1 MRVLL
6 CLISALVVALCS
18 TLPASAEPSD
28 YFATSFDGGMPA
40 GAFCID
46 RDEQPLHFTMVQAGF
61 DQGDSWKVFTQEGNS
76 YAASPGRHK
85 VAKGETA
92 VAADDW
98 MVMPAVRIM
107 AADARLAWSATT
119 MAESFDEGC
128 SYEVRVSTRGP
139 QPDDFDGAPA
149 CVVDE
154 EALGRWTQHTLDL
167 GQYAGQEIWIAFV
180 HTSLNREILAVDDVS
195 ISGSPGLY
203 LLSDCTPRY
212 QHGLAA
218 SEVRMTLQA
227 TSSVVISGFTAFLD
241 LDGQQLS
248 RRYDGLSLTAGSPA
262 LDLVFATP
270 EVLSPGAVVHY
281 SLRVEVDGN
290 TAVEQPAV
298 EGEIRKMLF
307 PTHRRVVAEEGTG
320 MWCGYCPRGIV
331 AMREM
336 HEKYP
341 DDFIGI
347 AVHYDDVLGKAVEDY
362 CAALQFPSFPS
373 AYVNRTTLCG
383 DPLPQGSDGRFSVAD
398 GLERHFLSACTEQA
412 PADLALTWTLLPN
425 GQLGL
430 LADAHFAVSAH
441 DTDYRFAAV
450 AVEDGVTRTSYY
462 QDNYY
467 SGTSV
472 PLGGFEQEAKR
483 IVPFTFDEVARAALT
498 PFEGTPGE
506 IPASIE
512 AARHYATVWQV
523 KAPAY
528 DDLSRLRVVLMLID
542 GHTGE
547 VVNAL
552 QTSAVSPA
560 EYEKVLTGC
569 SSPLAAPG
577 QNLTTPYSLDGRR
590 LPARTGG
597 FSIEGG
603 QKHIR

>member
-6 CLISALVVALCS
+6 FFISAFVSALCS
-18 TLPASAEPSD
+18 TLPASAEPNE
-28 YFATSFDGGMPA
+28 YFATSFDGGMPV
-40 GAFCID
+40 GALCID

-76 YAASPGRHK
+76 YAASPARHK

-107 AADARLAWSATT
+107 AADARLVWSATT

-128 SYEVRVSTRGP
+128 SYEVRVSMRGL
-139 QPDDFDGAPA
+139 QPDDFDDAPA
-149 CVVDE
+149 CVVGE
-154 EALGRWTQHTLDL
+154 ETIGSWTQHTLDL

-195 ISGSPGLY
+195 ISGSPGVY

-212 QHGLAA
+212 QHGLVA

-227 TSSVVISGFTAFLD
+227 TSSVVISGFTAYLE
-241 LDGQQLS
+241 LDGQLLS

-270 EVLSPGAVVHY
+270 EVLTPGAVAHY

-298 EGEIRKMLF
+298 EGEIRKVLF
-307 PTHRRVVAEEGTG
+307 PVRRRTVVEEGTG

-331 AMREM
+331 AMCQMR
-336 HEKYP
+336 EKYP
-341 DDFIGI
+341 DEFIGI
-347 AVHYDDVLGKAVEDY
+347 AVHYDDALGWAVEEY
-362 CAALQFPSFPS
+362 CSALHFPSFPS
-373 AYVNRTTLCG
+373 AYVNRTTFCG
-383 DPLPQGSDGRFSVAD
+383 DPLPLGSDGRFSLAD
-398 GLERHFLSACTEQA
+398 GLERHLLAASMELA
-412 PADLALTWTLLPN
+412 PAELALTWTLLSN

-430 LADAHFAVSAH
+430 IADAHFAVNAH
-441 DTDYRFAAV
+441 DSDYRFAAV
-450 AVEDGVTRTSYY
+450 VVEDGVTRSNYY

-467 SGTSV
+467 SGTST
-472 PLGGFEQEAKR
+472 PLGGFEKEPKR
-483 IVPFTFDEVARAALT
+483 IMPFTFDEVARAALT
-498 PFEGTPGE
+498 PYDGTPGVL
-506 IPASIE
+506 PSSIE
-512 AARHYATVWQV
+512 ADRHYSAVWQT

-528 DDLSRLRVVLMLID
+528 DDLNRLRVVLMLID
-542 GHTGE
+542 GRTGE

-560 EYEKVLTGC
+560 EYEQVLTGC
-569 SSPLAAPG
+569 SSLPASSF
-577 QNLTTPYSLDGRR
+577 LTNTTRYGLDGRR
-590 LPARTGG
+590 LPARSTGI
-597 FSIEGG
+597 SIEGS